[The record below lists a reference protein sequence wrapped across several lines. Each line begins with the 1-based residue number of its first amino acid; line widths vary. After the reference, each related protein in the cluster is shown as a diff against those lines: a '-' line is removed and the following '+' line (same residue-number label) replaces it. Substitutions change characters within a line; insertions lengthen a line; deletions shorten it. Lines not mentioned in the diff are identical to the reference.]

1 MLLLVSVASVCRRLI
16 LVFVGQ
22 IGIVDAVF
30 NVFDALG
37 FVYIER
43 GCLIGVAGAFA
54 AAFDAGGGVR
64 HGLDVAI
71 AAVIDGCRPG
81 LAVDAGNVVGC
92 A

>member
-1 MLLLVSVASVCRRLI
+1 MLLLLLVSVASVCRRLI

-43 GCLIGVAGAFA
+43 GCLICIAGAFV

-64 HGLDVAI
+64 HSLDIAV

-81 LAVDAGNVVGC
+81 LAVDAGYVV
-92 A
+92 